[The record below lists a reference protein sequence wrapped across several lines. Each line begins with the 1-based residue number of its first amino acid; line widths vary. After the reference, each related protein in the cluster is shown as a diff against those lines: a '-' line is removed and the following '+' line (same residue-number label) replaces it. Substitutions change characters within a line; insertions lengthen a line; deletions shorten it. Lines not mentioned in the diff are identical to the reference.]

1 MKVWV
6 ARTFMSRRL
15 SSFRESDLRRA
26 LRAAK
31 AAGVKVRV
39 EIEPNKLT
47 LVPMNDE
54 ADNKERGNDDV
65 ERWLGKHAHRG

>member
-1 MKVWV
+1 
-6 ARTFMSRRL
+6 MSRRL

-65 ERWLGKHAHRG
+65 ERWLGKHAHQG

>member
-1 MKVWV
+1 
-6 ARTFMSRRL
+6 MSRRL

-54 ADNKERGNDDV
+54 VDNKERSNDDV

>member
-1 MKVWV
+1 M
-6 ARTFMSRRL
+6 RGRFMSRRL

-54 ADNKERGNDDV
+54 VDNKERGNDDV
-65 ERWLGKHAHRG
+65 ERWLGKHAQRG

>member
-1 MKVWV
+1 
-6 ARTFMSRRL
+6 MSRRL

-39 EIEPNKLT
+39 EIESNKLT